1 MLLTR
6 FYDALL
12 TVAYPQA
19 CGVCGGSV
27 EERRLG
33 VACRACW
40 KKTRVFT
47 GAETICWKCGAPSP
61 GANLEEIKR
70 QSEGKIN
77 DKVDDQSEDKID
89 EQIRCRR
96 CDSQSFSAARAVG
109 VYEYGLRESVLSLKR
124 RPHIS
129 TFLID
134 LLLGAAQREPLNTA
148 TLIIPV
154 PLHENRQRERGFNQ
168 ASVIAE
174 ALANTL
180 RLPVDQA
187 TLWRPRASEK
197 YRAGLDPKGRRDTVA
212 GVFEVRHPKLVEGE
226 SILLVDD
233 VFTTGATVNSCAEA
247 LLASGAGKVVVLTIA
262 RGKS

>member
-6 FYDALL
+6 VYDALL
-12 TVAYPQA
+12 TVAYPQV
-19 CGVCGGSV
+19 CRVCGGSV

-40 KKTRVFT
+40 DKTRVFT

-61 GANLEEIKR
+61 GINLPTELKET
-70 QSEGKIN
+70 
-77 DKVDDQSEDKID
+77 
-89 EQIRCRR
+89 IRCRR

-109 VYEYGLRESVLSLKR
+109 VYEHGLRESVLSLKR
-124 RPHIS
+124 RPHVS
-129 TFLID
+129 AFLND
-134 LLLGAAQREPLNTA
+134 LLLGAAQREPLNNA

-168 ASVIAE
+168 ACVIAE

-247 LLASGAGKVVVLTIA
+247 LLASGASKVVVLTIA